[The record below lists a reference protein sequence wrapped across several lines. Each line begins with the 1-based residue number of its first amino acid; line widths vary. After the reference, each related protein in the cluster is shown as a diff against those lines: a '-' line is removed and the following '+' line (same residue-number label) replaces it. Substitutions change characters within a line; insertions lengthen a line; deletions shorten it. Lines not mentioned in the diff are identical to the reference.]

1 MNMARVRGTV
11 VASRRSDGVANP
23 RFLLVEDCDQRGVG
37 RGEWLVALDLVG
49 ANRGQ
54 LVLCTQGSSCRQTA
68 VTEGKPM
75 DALVVAIVDAMDE
88 GGREV
93 WKEA

>member
-11 VASRRSDGVANP
+11 VASVRSDGVADA
-23 RFLLVEDCDQRGVG
+23 RFLLVEDCDQRGNG

-54 LVLCTQGSSCRQTA
+54 LVLCTQGSSCRQTP
-68 VTEGKPM
+68 VTEGRPM
-75 DALVVAIVDAMDE
+75 DTLVVAIVDSMDQ
-88 GGREV
+88 GGAYV
-93 WKEA
+93 WKEE

>member
-11 VASRRSDGVANP
+11 VASRRSDGVEKP
-23 RFLLVEDCDQRGVG
+23 RFLLVEDCDQGGVG
-37 RGEWLVALDLVG
+37 KGEYLVALDLVG

-54 LVLCTQGSSCRQTA
+54 LVLCTQGSSCRQTQE
-68 VTEGKPM
+68 TEGKPM
-75 DALVVAIVDAMDE
+75 DALVVAIVQAMDQ